1 LAKIIP
7 NAFMQDL
14 PNQTT
19 QPVGDCADR
28 LGVSESGDEP
38 ATDDREDHAFGFDRS
53 VRRLIEDAP
62 HLAVAFGAVVQ
73 AIIRARGATVV
84 R

>member
-1 LAKIIP
+1 
-7 NAFMQDL
+7 M
-14 PNQTT
+14 
-19 QPVGDCADR
+19 GDRADR
-28 LGVSESGDEP
+28 LCMPETRDES
-38 ATDDREDHAFGFDRS
+38 TIDDREDRAFGFDRS
-53 VRRLIEDAP
+53 VRRLIEDAS